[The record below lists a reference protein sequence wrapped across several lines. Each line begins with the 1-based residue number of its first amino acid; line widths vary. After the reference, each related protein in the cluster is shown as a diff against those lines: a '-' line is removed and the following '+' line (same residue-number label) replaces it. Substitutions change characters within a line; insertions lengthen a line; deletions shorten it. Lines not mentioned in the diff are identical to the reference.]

1 MKLASAVLVVTSA
14 CVPAAALQGFGP
26 QSTGYSPYC
35 ATACNRALG
44 RNFLSCSFD
53 GYVPGGMMDSD
64 SASATPA
71 CRGSN
76 MPFLSSLAYCISTH
90 CNYDMGIIETWWAA
104 KSTGSGG
111 AFEPPKWSYQEA
123 LMNVTA
129 APTHVLTAKDNLTLT
144 MLANETSYRNQYG
157 TLFMVDREELL
168 HEKYGLVILMVGV
181 GIPLL
186 ATWLGY
192 LPFVNLLTH
201 KLKPYIIWPNTI
213 GSYQVRPLPYFGGTA
228 LTRGQ
233 ALYVAVMVILTV
245 VFMAVHYETYQ
256 PNLWYP
262 GQSVELM
269 AYVVWRT
276 GCYSLALLPVVL
288 LFSAR
293 NNTLLWLTNWS
304 HETYILL
311 HRWVARIF
319 ALLVIIHSVLSL
331 VYYIKD
337 GDYDSSLGEAWWIW
351 GCVGTVAIS
360 AMLITATPWVRRH
373 SYEFFLLS
381 HIVLAVFVLV
391 GAWYHLFYLYMNMS
405 GYEQWLYVAF
415 GVWGLDRLFRILRVL
430 KNGIQRASITDFGGD
445 IMRVDIEGIRWGF
458 QPGRVVY
465 AFFPTLQ
472 PLRPWENHPFSV
484 LPTAMLERSNAADPA
499 PSRESSSSLG
509 YCTRYDA
516 EKNVTS
522 QQILANQIAAAA
534 DNQPTAGITLFIRK
548 SKGFTKKLA
557 AGTGILALLDGPYPG
572 NPSTAILQCDRV
584 LLICGGIGITAIL
597 PWIDSH
603 TNVKLAW
610 SVNEYASY
618 LVESVSKVLDR
629 VVEKEVRIGRRL
641 DITELLAV
649 DAQAGWRRIGV
660 VTCGPEGMCDDTR
673 ALVTAAA
680 KRGDAQFELEV
691 HAYSW

>member
-1 MKLASAVLVVTSA
+1 MKLSTAVLVAASA
-14 CVPAAALQGFGP
+14 SAPVAALQGFGQ
-26 QSTGYSPYC
+26 QSTGYFPYC
-35 ATACNRALG
+35 ATACYRALG
-44 RNFLSCSFD
+44 SNYLSCSFD

-71 CRGSN
+71 CRAGN

-90 CNYDMGIIETWWAA
+90 CSYDIGIIETWWAA

-123 LMNVTA
+123 LMNVTT
-129 APTHVLTAKDNLTLT
+129 APTNVLTAKDNLTSA
-144 MLANETSYRNQYG
+144 MLANETNYRNQYG
-157 TLFMVDREELL
+157 TLFMVDREEFL
-168 HEKYGLVILMVGV
+168 HEKYGLVLLMMGF

-192 LPFVNLLTH
+192 LPFVSPLIH
-201 KLKPYIIWPNTI
+201 KLKPYIVWPSTI
-213 GSYQVRPLPYFGGTA
+213 RSYQVRPLPYLGGSA

-233 ALYVAVMVILTV
+233 ALYVAAMTILTV
-245 VFMAVHYETYQ
+245 VFMAVHYESYQ

-288 LFSAR
+288 LFAAR

-319 ALLVIIHSVLSL
+319 ALLVIIHSVLSIA
-331 VYYIKD
+331 YYVED
-337 GDYDSSLGEAWWIW
+337 GNYDSNFSEAWWVW
-351 GCVGTVAIS
+351 GTVGTVAVS
-360 AMLITATPWVRRH
+360 AMLITATPWVRRY

-381 HIVLAVFVLV
+381 HIVLAVFVLA
-391 GAWYHLFYLYMNMS
+391 GTWYHLLYLYMNMS

-415 GVWGLDRLFRILRVL
+415 GVWGLDRLFRVLRVL
-430 KNGIQRASITDFGGD
+430 KNGVQRARIIDIGGD
-445 IMRVDIEGIRWGF
+445 IVRVDIEGIRWGF
-458 QPGRVVY
+458 QPGKVVY

-484 LPTAMLERSNAADPA
+484 LPTAMLERSNAVAPA
-499 PSRESSSSLG
+499 LDKDSRSSLG
-509 YCTRYDA
+509 SGTRNGV
-516 EKNVTS
+516 EKNVIS
-522 QQILANQIAAAA
+522 QQIPTKQVATAAEH
-534 DNQPTAGITLFIRK
+534 QPTAGITFFIRK
-548 SKGFTKKLA
+548 SRGFTKQLT
-557 AGTGILALLDGPYPG
+557 AGTNILALLDGPYPG
-572 NPSTAILQCDRV
+572 NPTAPILQCDRV

-603 TNVKLAW
+603 PNVKLAW
-610 SVNEYASY
+610 SVKEYASP
-618 LVESVSKVLDR
+618 LVDSVSKVLDR
-629 VVEKEVRIGRRL
+629 VVEKDVRIGHRL
-641 DITELLAV
+641 DIEELLAE
-649 DAQAGWRRIGV
+649 DTQAGWKRIGV
-660 VTCGPEGMCDDTR
+660 VACGPDGMCDDTR

-680 KRGDAQFELEV
+680 KRGNAQFELEV